1 MDATISEVNE
11 FENTQG
17 KLNNKG
23 SELLRVEVKSTKTI
37 QGVSKKIETRYLF
50 QLEGYFQGNIL
61 DMYNNGK
68 VVANF
73 ELRPNN
79 LKKPIGQISIFAQFL
94 NLVMVDLKKETS
106 PRSKKSR

>member
-1 MDATISEVNE
+1 
-11 FENTQG
+11 
-17 KLNNKG
+17 
-23 SELLRVEVKSTKTI
+23 
-37 QGVSKKIETRYLF
+37 
-50 QLEGYFQGNIL
+50 
-61 DMYNNGK
+61 MYNNGK